1 MIDTDCA
8 STGNPCVPSNRRL
21 QLTAFGA
28 RDRAFFEISLRR
40 APWRQLKRN
49 TLGGLSGIFT
59 AAIPASHSCME
70 MVPLPPSA
78 SDNLCGKGVSAMPQ
92 LHIYPHQ
99 QFPSHLNWQAVSFM
113 RVEWPSILLGGHR
126 LGTETYP
133 AERDPIHFVITE
145 QDMLISYAASMQLI
159 LAHAGNIYSVA
170 AFGNV
175 FTFPAFRGEG
185 YGRQVVD
192 AAVDFI

>member
-1 MIDTDCA
+1 
-8 STGNPCVPSNRRL
+8 
-21 QLTAFGA
+21 
-28 RDRAFFEISLRR
+28 
-40 APWRQLKRN
+40 
-49 TLGGLSGIFT
+49 
-59 AAIPASHSCME
+59 
-70 MVPLPPSA
+70 
-78 SDNLCGKGVSAMPQ
+78 
-92 LHIYPHQ
+92 
-99 QFPSHLNWQAVSFM
+99 M

-192 AAVDFI
+192 AAVDFIQTSTVDVGIVFCKSHLLAFYRASGWEALDGAETRVGTPSSFSNHPYHRLMLFVSEHGKRARSAFRQSPLYIDWPW